1 MIQKEDKKAR
11 LGLVAEQRSI
21 SEVWGVGAPSLEP
34 DVTGTTAQE
43 RTELDQEVEKRV
55 AEKLKRHK
63 EKGITATPTPKP
75 LELLREGTPLEP
87 AQLQKQESLQ
97 TWDDI
102 EIKVVGQSNSDN
114 LLPGF
119 ENFKP
124 LSREEIKK
132 NTRKRY

>member
-1 MIQKEDKKAR
+1 M
-11 LGLVAEQRSI
+11 
-21 SEVWGVGAPSLEP
+21 
-34 DVTGTTAQE
+34 
-43 RTELDQEVEKRV
+43 

-102 EIKVVGQSNSDN
+102 EIKVVGQSKSDN